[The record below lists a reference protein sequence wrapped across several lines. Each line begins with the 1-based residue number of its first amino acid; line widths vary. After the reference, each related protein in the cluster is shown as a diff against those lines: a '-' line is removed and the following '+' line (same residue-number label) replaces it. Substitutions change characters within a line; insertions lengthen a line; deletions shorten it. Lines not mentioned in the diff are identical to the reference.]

1 MIYQYYLFLK
11 FFLLFFY
18 KTKKHYNKQFS
29 GTFTQ
34 TVPSNG
40 QCNLFILK
48 LVIYVSLYDY

>member
-18 KTKKHYNKQFS
+18 KTKQHYNKQFS

-34 TVPSNG
+34 IVPSHG

-48 LVIYVSLYDY
+48 LLVYVSLYDY